1 MARRQRERDFEGR
14 TKMSRSDESKDYYS
28 ILGAAEDDAPDEIER
43 RYKRLAVQH
52 HPDRGGDE
60 EEMKNINEAYGVLG
74 NADARDA
81 YDNVRRRRRSRYAVE
96 VSDDVAD
103 VPTFS
108 SPSAKADVFGGR
120 VVGAILFILA
130 GLFLLLL
137 VRFQYMWFLWPLAI
151 LAVSLVFVGIMMAHA
166 ALVFAR
172 ESFAPEHIARRFVWA
187 QETVF
192 WLAVGGG
199 IYGVY
204 LVLSAL

>member
-1 MARRQRERDFEGR
+1 
-14 TKMSRSDESKDYYS
+14 MSRSDESKDYYS
-28 ILGAAEDDAPDEIER
+28 ILGAAEDAPPDEIER

-60 EEMKNINEAYGVLG
+60 EEMKNLNEAYGVLG
-74 NADARDA
+74 NRDARDA
-81 YDNVRRRRRSRYAVE
+81 YDYGRRRRLRYAVE
-96 VSDDVAD
+96 VAAADAGEDDA
-103 VPTFS
+103 PPFS

-120 VVGAILFILA
+120 VVGAVLFIVA

-151 LAVSLVFVGIMMAHA
+151 LAVSLVFVGVLMAHA

-172 ESFAPEHIARRFVWA
+172 ESFAPTHLARRFVWA
-187 QETVF
+187 QEMAF
-192 WLAVGGG
+192 WLGIIAG

-204 LVLSAL
+204 LVLSAI